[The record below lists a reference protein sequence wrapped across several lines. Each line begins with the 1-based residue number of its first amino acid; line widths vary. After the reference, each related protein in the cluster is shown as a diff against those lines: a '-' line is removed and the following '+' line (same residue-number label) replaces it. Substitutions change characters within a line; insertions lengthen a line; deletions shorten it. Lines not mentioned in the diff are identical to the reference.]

1 MQEFS
6 GYTMIELKGKRVRTP
21 GSVVEETGPDR
32 GRDLFISH
40 RTVLFCHPND
50 LACPHIDHV
59 AKA

>member
-1 MQEFS
+1 MKKDIKYAGVFWV
-6 GYTMIELKGKRVRTP
+6 YNDRA